1 MQLKSTKPMRDRL
14 RELSHADG
22 HDEYDRAVL
31 CVVDDLEAILAS
43 QYEAVEQAIDRMGW
57 PEINAFN
64 KERSKGQSIYED
76 AGGFV
81 MRCMRRLFGL
91 PSPDTK
97 IVSYQ
102 EAARAMVEHARKTA

>member
-1 MQLKSTKPMRDRL
+1 MDMKSTKPMRDRL
-14 RELSHADG
+14 RELSRTDG
-22 HDEYDRAVL
+22 HDDYDRAVL

-43 QYEAVEQAIDRMGW
+43 QYDAVEQAVDRMGW

-64 KERSKGQSIYED
+64 EERRKGQSIYED

-91 PSPDTK
+91 PSPDTTV
-97 IVSYQ
+97 ISCQ
-102 EAARAMVEHARKTA
+102 DAARAMVEQARKTA